1 MYGLIE
7 FRTSSKG
14 GTSWTRM
21 VYMSSTFWLSAPE
34 SRDLYQAG
42 KEMIVYQA
50 EQIHK
55 MILWFTQNG
64 PRLSF

>member
-14 GTSWTRM
+14 GMSWTRM
-21 VYMSSTFWLSAPE
+21 VYMSSTFCLLAPE
-34 SRDLYQAG
+34 SRDLSQAE

-55 MILWFTQNG
+55 MIIWFTQNG